1 MIDLNKVI
9 TIIGPTASGKTSI
22 AVALAKSLDG
32 EVVGL
37 DSRQIYAGMSIGTAQ
52 PSLKE
57 QSGVSHHLFGIKPPN
72 ETVAAG
78 AYAALVMDAV
88 EEIKSR
94 GKTPIICGGAGL
106 YYRALVNGIFVGS
119 KTNQAIRDRLEK
131 EYDDNGPDAM
141 MDRLNAAD
149 PEYAALVH
157 PNNKKRLVRALEI
170 VESTGRSPS
179 DHFESQKEL
188 TPPKLDLF
196 SIYLDWDRA
205 ILRERIAKRTA
216 IMFADGWIEEV
227 KSLLAAY
234 PNEHLHPLDS
244 IGYRQ
249 IVSHLNGELSLEALE
264 EDIVIKTRQF
274 AKRQIQW
281 FRKED
286 VDMTIQMSSDQAIA
300 DIVQKIMKG
309 ISKKFK
315 GKSFTT

>member
-1 MIDLNKVI
+1 MNDLNKVL

-22 AVALAKSLDG
+22 AVQLAKSLDG

-37 DSRQIYAGMSIGTAQ
+37 DSRQIYAGMPIGTAQ
-52 PSLKE
+52 PSLAE
-57 QSGVSHHLFGIKPPN
+57 QDGIPHHLFGIKPPN

-78 AYAALVMDAV
+78 AYATLVMDAV
-88 EEIKSR
+88 KVIEYR

-119 KTNQAIRDRLEK
+119 KTDQAIRDRLEK

-141 MDRLNAAD
+141 MERLKQAD
-149 PEYAALVH
+149 PEYAELVH

-188 TPPKLDLF
+188 VPPKLDLF

-205 ILRERIAKRTA
+205 VLRERISKRTK
-216 IMFADGWIEEV
+216 IMLAHGWIDEV
-227 KSLLAAY
+227 KALITAY

-264 EDIVIKTRQF
+264 EEIVIKTRQF

-281 FRKED
+281 FRKENID
-286 VDMTIQMSSDQAIA
+286 LTIKMKEGKAVGE
-300 DIVQKIMKG
+300 IVQKIMANG
-309 ISKKFK
+309 
-315 GKSFTT
+315 

>member
-1 MIDLNKVI
+1 MIDLNKVM

-57 QSGVSHHLFGIKPPN
+57 QSGVPHHLFGIKPPN

-141 MDRLNAAD
+141 MDRLHAAD

-157 PNNKKRLVRALEI
+157 PNNKKRLVRAF
-170 VESTGRSPS
+170 SPMVG
-179 DHFESQKEL
+179 L
-188 TPPKLDLF
+188 
-196 SIYLDWDRA
+196 
-205 ILRERIAKRTA
+205 
-216 IMFADGWIEEV
+216 
-227 KSLLAAY
+227 
-234 PNEHLHPLDS
+234 
-244 IGYRQ
+244 
-249 IVSHLNGELSLEALE
+249 
-264 EDIVIKTRQF
+264 
-274 AKRQIQW
+274 
-281 FRKED
+281 
-286 VDMTIQMSSDQAIA
+286 
-300 DIVQKIMKG
+300 MK
-309 ISKKFK
+309 
-315 GKSFTT
+315 